1 MASVVRLRLVADNGE
16 NVMLTS
22 SSNRPLSLESLL
34 QMLRQLNPGGADVR
48 AVEYEDDEGDLVTV
62 TNDEEVNI
70 GFGSFVCIG
79 ICNFNL
85 LLTSKLQRIRNCRSF
100 QVQEMI
106 SFASLLAADEDGGEE
121 PLLVFPKAVSGINN
135 IYNLTLALS
144 GGGGVSGEPNASSSS
159 PYDSHNKS
167 QRQPSADLG
176 EILSKGQ
183 ISFAQLEYSRLLGKG
198 NSGTGI

>member
-1 MASVVRLRLVADNGE
+1 
-16 NVMLTS
+16 
-22 SSNRPLSLESLL
+22 
-34 QMLRQLNPGGADVR
+34 
-48 AVEYEDDEGDLVTV
+48 
-62 TNDEEVNI
+62 
-70 GFGSFVCIG
+70 
-79 ICNFNL
+79 
-85 LLTSKLQRIRNCRSF
+85 
-100 QVQEMI
+100 MI

-144 GGGGVSGEPNASSSS
+144 GGGGVSGEPNAFSSS